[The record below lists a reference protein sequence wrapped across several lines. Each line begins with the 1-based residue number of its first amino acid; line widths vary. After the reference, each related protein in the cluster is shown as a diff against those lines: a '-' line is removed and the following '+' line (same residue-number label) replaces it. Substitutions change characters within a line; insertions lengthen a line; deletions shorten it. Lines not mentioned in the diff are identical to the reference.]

1 MTQTVTIDYEPN
13 AKQSLF
19 HASDADQLV
28 YGGAKGGGKSCAIVM
43 EALAYGIE
51 YPGAKIYLFRET
63 YDDLEANLISEMKAK
78 WPSELYKYNESKH
91 IATLY
96 NGTKVMFRF
105 ISSKK
110 DVDRYQGRSMDF
122 VGVDELT
129 KFDKAWIQIL
139 LSCLRSP
146 KGFPPR
152 FRGTCNPGGRGHA
165 WVKEDF
171 VLGTNYGER
180 ILIDP
185 ITGGKIQFIAASVYD
200 NVVLMRNDPNYVKRL
215 ENLPENEKRAFLY
228 GDWDI
233 FAGQYFTTW
242 RKDRHVIQAFNIPS
256 HWRRW
261 RSMDWGFNDH
271 CSVGWYAADEDG
283 RVYKYRQLYVREML
297 ASDIAKKVVELSVD
311 ADGNKENVRYTVAG
325 HDCWQKR
332 GNDHSQGE
340 SIAETFAKN
349 GVPLEKADISRIVGW
364 QRFKEYLE
372 DAPDGKPWLQVFSTC
387 VDTTRTI
394 PMMIYDDRNVEDLDG
409 SLEDHPADETRYS
422 LMSRPLKSKAAQK
435 EESTIGKRKKQAI
448 KKRNQHTKRLI

>member
-1 MTQTVTIDYEPN
+1 MVKTIEIDYQPN
-13 AKQSLF
+13 EKQALF
-19 HASDADQLV
+19 HSSAADQLV

-51 YPGAKIYLFRET
+51 HPKSKIYLFRET

-78 WPSELYKYNESKH
+78 WPSELYLYNESKH

-96 NGTKVMFRF
+96 NGTKVMFRY
-105 ISSKK
+105 IRSQK
-110 DVDRYQGRSMDF
+110 DADRYQGRSMDF

-146 KGFPPR
+146 LGFPPR

-165 WVKEDF
+165 WVKEDY
-171 VLGTNYGER
+171 VLATNYGEE

-185 ITGGKIQFIAASVYD
+185 VTGGKIQFIPASVYD
-200 NVVLMRNDPNYVKRL
+200 NVVLMKNDPNYVKRL
-215 ENLPENEKRAFLY
+215 ENLPENERRAFLL

-233 FAGQYFTTW
+233 FAGQYFPEWRRDKHVIKPFKIPEHW
-242 RKDRHVIQAFNIPS
+242 RK
-256 HWRRW
+256 W
-261 RSMDWGFNDH
+261 RSMDWGFNDN

-297 ASDIAKKVVELSVD
+297 ASEIATKVVELSK
-311 ADGNKENVRYTVAG
+311 GERIRYTVAG

-332 GNDHSQGE
+332 GNDASQGE

-349 GVPLEKADISRIVGW
+349 GVPLEMADIARIVGW
-364 QRFKEYLE
+364 QRMREYLN
-372 DAPDGKPWLQVFSTC
+372 DAPDGKPYFQVFETC
-387 VDTTRTI
+387 ADTIRTI
-394 PMMIYDDRNVEDLDG
+394 PMMIYDDRNVEDLDD
-409 SLEDHPADETRYS
+409 SLEDHAADETRYS
-422 LMSRPLKSKAAQK
+422 LMSRPLKSPQAQQN
-435 EESTIGKRKKQAI
+435 EGQVGKLKKQVI
-448 KKRNQHTKRLI
+448 KKRQQHAKRLV

>member
-1 MTQTVTIDYEPN
+1 MTQTITIDYEPN
-13 AKQSLF
+13 EKQALF

-110 DVDRYQGRSMDF
+110 DADRYQGRSMDF

-171 VLGTNYGER
+171 VLGTNYGEK

-185 ITGGKIQFIAASVYD
+185 ITGGKMQFIPASVYD
-200 NVVLMRNDPNYVKRL
+200 NVVLMANDPNYVKRL
-215 ENLPENEKRAFLY
+215 EHLPENERRAFLH

-233 FAGQYFTTW
+233 FSGQYFTEW
-242 RKDRHVIQAFNIPS
+242 IREKHVIKPFEIPD

-261 RSMDWGFNDH
+261 RAMDWGFNDN
-271 CSVGWYAADEDG
+271 CSIGWYAADEEG
-283 RVYKYRQLYVREML
+283 HVYKYRQLYVREML
-297 ASDIAKKVVELSVD
+297 ASEIAKKVVELSK
-311 ADGNKENVRYTVAG
+311 GEKIRYTVAG

-332 GNDHSQGE
+332 GNDNAQGE
-340 SIAETFAKN
+340 SIAETFAQN

-364 QRFKEYLE
+364 QRVREYLK
-372 DAPDGKPWLQVFSTC
+372 DAPDEKPWFMVFENC
-387 VDTTRTI
+387 ADTIRTL
-394 PMMIYDDRNVEDLDG
+394 PMMIYDERNVEDLDD
-409 SLEDHPADETRYS
+409 SLEDHAVDETRYS
-422 LMSRPLKSKAAQK
+422 LMSRPIKSKAAPNN
-435 EESTIGKRKKQAI
+435 ESTIGRLKKQAI
-448 KKRNQHTKRLI
+448 KKSKQHTKRLI